1 MVSITVRRL
10 GLMEN
15 NMSRQ
20 PGRSTRH
27 PGVYQVDQQ
36 TFRIRVKRLDPRK
49 GKVKQIERLLKGVS
63 LQEAVSKRAM
73 LAENFGDTSVGKA
86 PREKVGA
93 FAKRW
98 FDTKLPTLSTSTA
111 ERYVDGLENH
121 VLKRTTG
128 LGEFYFDSLRRMDVQ
143 EWVNRENQAGYA
155 PATIRGW
162 FNILRVLVRDAMADL
177 GISSDPTVRV
187 ILPELK
193 DRTSANSLTPD
204 QLSRF
209 LAAMKADRLYS
220 RNYCL
225 TVLLAFTGLRFC
237 HASSLKWEDID
248 FETGVIRV
256 VRRQVRGKVGPVSRK
271 KRAPKELPLAPALA
285 EVLKEHRQHLIK
297 RQNPGL
303 AEGWV
308 FPSLRGGLKTPGTLT
323 KTWQGCLRAIG
334 VKEKFTVHGLRRTF
348 NDLTRRI
355 GVDGLVIRAITGHT
369 GENMRALYSTIG
381 MDEKRAAVDGVVRLV
396 PLPKSVD
403 ASVDEGEKKNGQL
416 AGQR

>member
-1 MVSITVRRL
+1 
-10 GLMEN
+10 METD
-15 NMSRQ
+15 MSRET
-20 PGRSTRH
+20 GKATRH
-27 PGVYQVDQQ
+27 PGVYQVDQK
-36 TFRIRVKRLDPRK
+36 TFRIRVNRLDPRK

-73 LAENFGDTSVGKA
+73 LAENLCETGVASAV
-86 PREKVGA
+86 REKVGA

-121 VLKRTTG
+121 VLNRTTG

-143 EWVNRENQAGYA
+143 DWVNRENQAGYA

-177 GISSDPTVRV
+177 GLSSDPTIRV

-193 DRTSANSLTPD
+193 DRTAPNALTPE

-220 RNYCL
+220 RNFCL

-248 FETGVIRV
+248 FENGVIRV

-271 KRAPKELPLAPALA
+271 KRAPKEMPLAPALA
-285 EVLKEHRQHLIK
+285 EILKEHRQQLVR

-303 AEGWV
+303 AAGWV

-323 KTWQGCLRAIG
+323 KTWQGCLKAIG
-334 VKEKFTVHGLRRTF
+334 VKERFTVHGLRRTF
-348 NDLTRRI
+348 NDLTRRA
-355 GVDGLVIRAITGHT
+355 GADGMVTRALTGHVT
-369 GENMRALYSTIG
+369 ESMTAHYSTVG
-381 MDEKRAAVDGVVRLV
+381 LDEKRAAVDGVVRLV

-403 ASVDEGEKKNGQL
+403 ASVDREKRKT
-416 AGQR
+416 AS

>member
-1 MVSITVRRL
+1 
-10 GLMEN
+10 
-15 NMSRQ
+15 
-20 PGRSTRH
+20 
-27 PGVYQVDQQ
+27 
-36 TFRIRVKRLDPRK
+36 
-49 GKVKQIERLLKGVS
+49 
-63 LQEAVSKRAM
+63 
-73 LAENFGDTSVGKA
+73 
-86 PREKVGA
+86 
-93 FAKRW
+93 
-98 FDTKLPTLSTSTA
+98 
-111 ERYVDGLENH
+111 LENH

-177 GISSDPTVRV
+177 GLSSDPTVRV
-187 ILPELK
+187 SLPELK
-193 DRTSANSLTPD
+193 DRTAPNALTPE

-248 FETGVIRV
+248 FENGVIRV

-271 KRAPKELPLAPALA
+271 KRAPKEMPLAPALA
-285 EVLKEHRQHLIK
+285 EILKEHRQQLVR

-303 AEGWV
+303 AAGWV

-323 KTWQGCLRAIG
+323 KTWQGCLKAIG
-334 VKEKFTVHGLRRTF
+334 VKERFTVHGLRRTF
-348 NDLTRRI
+348 NDLTRRA
-355 GVDGLVIRAITGHT
+355 GADGIVTRALTGHVT
-369 GENMRALYSTIG
+369 ESMTAHYSTVG
-381 MDEKRAAVDGVVRLV
+381 LDEKRAAVDGVVRLV

-403 ASVDEGEKKNGQL
+403 ASVDEGGKKKGQL
-416 AGQR
+416 ALQR